1 MAVYSMVNAEVHDAD
16 AYGEYAKLA
25 GPAVEKFGGKFL
37 ARGGKMVVK
46 EGSPMPRAV
55 IIEWPDMAT
64 AEAFYDS
71 PEYQEALSH
80 GLPASTRNYW
90 FIEGV

>member
-1 MAVYSMVNAEVHDAD
+1 MAVYSMVNADVHDAD

-46 EGSPMPRAV
+46 EGNPMPRAV
-55 IIEWPDMAT
+55 IIEWPDMET

-71 PEYQEALSH
+71 SEYQEALAH

>member
-1 MAVYSMVNAEVHDAD
+1 MTVYSMVNADVHDAD

-46 EGSPMPRAV
+46 EGSPMARAV
-55 IIEWPDMAT
+55 IIEWPDMDT
-64 AEAFYDS
+64 AEAFYNSDD
-71 PEYQEALSH
+71 YQAALAL

-90 FIEGV
+90 FIEGA